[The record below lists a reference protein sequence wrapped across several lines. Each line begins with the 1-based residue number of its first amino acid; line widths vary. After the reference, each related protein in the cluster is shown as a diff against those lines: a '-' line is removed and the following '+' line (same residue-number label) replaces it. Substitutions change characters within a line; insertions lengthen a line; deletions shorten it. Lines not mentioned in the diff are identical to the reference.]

1 MDHHYDWPNDL
12 HLNCRKIVDLK
23 KYMKTDAFLVDDYD
37 LIEEVEYFK
46 GLHLNND

>member
-1 MDHHYDWPNDL
+1 M
-12 HLNCRKIVDLK
+12 DLK